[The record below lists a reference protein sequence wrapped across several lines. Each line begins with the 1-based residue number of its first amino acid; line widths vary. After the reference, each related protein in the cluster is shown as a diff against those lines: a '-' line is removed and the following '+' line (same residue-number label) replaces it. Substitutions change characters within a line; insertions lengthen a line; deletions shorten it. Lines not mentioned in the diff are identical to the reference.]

1 MSSVI
6 LTLLTNTETA
16 PTLLAAASRFSALL
30 GDVRLEVMVVRIAPM
45 STIMPTEEILSK
57 EAENRIRTEEHARAD
72 RIHHLFDQWA
82 STVHTKIVPTWVDEE
97 GDVVELVKKWGERSD
112 YIVVGRPEAHA
123 NHGAHAAVHAAIFS
137 TDRPVLI
144 VPANSKPEFGKI
156 VAVAWRDDRFT
167 MRAVL
172 AALRCLPQATRI
184 HVFMGYR
191 EGQTVP
197 KLPEALTEHEADVI
211 SHPLVIGKEP
221 FGAQLLAEAH
231 AIKADMLVMGAF
243 VHSAWHDMLFGG
255 VTKHIL
261 SHADL
266 PVMVRH

>member
-6 LTLLTNTETA
+6 LTLLTNTEAA
-16 PTLLAAASRFSALL
+16 PTLLAAAGHFSVLL
-30 GDVRLEVMVVRIAPM
+30 CDVRLEVMVVRIAPM

-57 EAENRIRTEEHARAD
+57 EAENRIRTAEHERAD
-72 RIHHLFDQWA
+72 RIHHLFEKWA
-82 STVHTKIVPTWVDEE
+82 STLDTKIVPRWVDEE
-97 GDVVELVKKWGERSD
+97 GDIFNLVKKWGERSD
-112 YIVVGRPEAHA
+112 YIVAGRPEAHA
-123 NHGAHAAVHAAIFS
+123 DHGIHAVVHAAIFS

-144 VPANSKPEFGKI
+144 VPANAKPEFGKT
-156 VAVAWRDDRFT
+156 VAIAWRDDRFT

-172 AALRCLPQATRI
+172 AALRCLPQATTI
-184 HVFMGYR
+184 HVFMGYHD
-191 EGQTVP
+191 GQTVP
-197 KLPEALTEHEADVI
+197 TLPEALTEHDADVI
-211 SHPLVIGKEP
+211 AHPLIIGKEP
-221 FGAQLLAEAH
+221 FGPQLLAEAH

-243 VHSAWHDMLFGG
+243 VHSAWHNMLFGG